1 MLADA
6 SNNFYGPVYAAE
18 SRFGLSADTPGA
30 PQARARDGRLT
41 DQDIAAALD
50 RYVRPEPFRDAAD
63 ALAKDGVV
71 VLAGPP
77 GIGKAAGAI
86 ALLREVTSGPLAL
99 LSPTV
104 SLRQLAGRDFTA
116 VPGFVVM
123 DWQYDRSGP
132 DATDFTWRMLREQLH
147 DAGAHL
153 VITTTATPRSGGP
166 GLVGHFTWEQPPIG
180 EVLCAY
186 LAGTS
191 ARSPDRRR
199 RGPGSGQVPDR
210 PGRGAR
216 PAPRGRR
223 GSRHRPR

>member
-1 MLADA
+1 MIADA

-123 DWQYDRSGP
+123 DWQYNHPARRHRLHLAACSASNCTTRARTWSSPRRPRRDRAAPGWS
-132 DATDFTWRMLREQLH
+132 AIS
-147 DAGAHL
+147 AGAAAH
-153 VITTTATPRSGGP
+153 
-166 GLVGHFTWEQPPIG
+166 
-180 EVLCAY
+180 
-186 LAGTS
+186 
-191 ARSPDRRR
+191 R
-199 RGPGSGQVPDR
+199 RGALR
-210 PGRGAR
+210 LPGRH
-216 PAPRGRR
+216 
-223 GSRHRPR
+223 SRTKP